1 MDQVLS
7 LRFHSAVNE
16 DIFGQIGAT
25 YVCPSIVPDSFEL

>member
-25 YVCPSIVPDSFEL
+25 YRRKGKGIIFLKE